1 VTTYEPRPWTI
12 PAPTVRPEDEATK
25 ALIVQRLKRARVTNL
40 LLVSPPNSR
49 RPDAGWTAYLQA
61 GGENLVA
68 RRTIAGTPGV
78 TNVRP
83 FTMTASI
90 VLFDVE

>member
-40 LLVSPPNSR
+40 LHVSPPNSR
-49 RPDAGWTAYLQA
+49 MPDAGWTAYFQD
-61 GGENLVA
+61 GGDNLVA

-78 TNVRP
+78 TNVRTSP
-83 FTMTASI
+83 MTPSI
-90 VLFDVE
+90 VVFDVE